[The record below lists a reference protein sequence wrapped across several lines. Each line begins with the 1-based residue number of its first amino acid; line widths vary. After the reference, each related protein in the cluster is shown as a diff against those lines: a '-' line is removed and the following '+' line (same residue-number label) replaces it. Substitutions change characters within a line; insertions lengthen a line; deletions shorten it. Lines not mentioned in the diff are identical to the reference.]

1 MNASSRCSWTLRCQ
15 LTERSIH
22 GIACGKVNGL
32 NSIVFLQLLPWDLRH
47 RQRWWCLQTQKR
59 SLISTR
65 GENGEIKN
73 CRSFFHGCK
82 GSGCRIPTK
91 STDLQHS
98 RAGQVVVVKKCE
110 NIVKL
115 VTFISERRTIMDKQG
130 KGLKIHVVI
139 LTKVPCLSPR
149 IQLMSCSQ
157 SGGLARTLS
166 LKMELTRW
174 CNVTQV
180 CSGWD
185 DRPDPVFWLPA
196 CQVQPRCCKAEP
208 GLVQRDDGKMAVSNR
223 HEGETWDAETKRNGM
238 KRTTKAS

>member
-1 MNASSRCSWTLRCQ
+1 
-15 LTERSIH
+15 
-22 GIACGKVNGL
+22 
-32 NSIVFLQLLPWDLRH
+32 
-47 RQRWWCLQTQKR
+47 
-59 SLISTR
+59 LISTR

-157 SGGLARTLS
+157 SGGSCLFSCSNRSCSACLRASSSARLQMIGLTQSSDFQHARCSPDVAKLS
-166 LKMELTRW
+166 LAW
-174 CNVTQV
+174 CNEMMVRWQY
-180 CSGWD
+180 
-185 DRPDPVFWLPA
+185 PIA
-196 CQVQPRCCKAEP
+196 MKEKHEM
-208 GLVQRDDGKMAVSNR
+208 QRQKEM
-223 HEGETWDAETKRNGM
+223 E
-238 KRTTKAS
+238 